1 MQYSLCFTL
10 DSNGIFQWAYKVI
23 VIKQTKQGA
32 TFLSI
37 LLNTHSVVHLP
48 FGYKHVNRFFLF
60 LSLTKNKF
68 LIVQISIH
76 VLITRKN
83 IKLLSFP
90 LIKKKR
96 AASQSTLMPEIIG
109 SLSLTWP
116 FFLLLS
122 VCYCFKVL
130 KVSGNNC
137 SNNQKPFRT
146 AFGSIFGHLQ
156 KCLKVILSILQV
168 LTYHFQMDTRM

>member
-1 MQYSLCFTL
+1 MHQSLCFTL

-48 FGYKHVNRFFLF
+48 FGYKHINRFFLF
-60 LSLTKNKF
+60 QFKEEQVFDCIDFHSCAHHQEEYQTFIFSLNQKET
-68 LIVQISIH
+68 S
-76 VLITRKN
+76 
-83 IKLLSFP
+83 
-90 LIKKKR
+90 
-96 AASQSTLMPEIIG
+96 SQSTLMPEIIG

-116 FFLLLS
+116 SFLLLS

-156 KCLKVILSILQV
+156 KCLKVMLSILQV
-168 LTYHFQMDTRM
+168 PTSHFQMATRM